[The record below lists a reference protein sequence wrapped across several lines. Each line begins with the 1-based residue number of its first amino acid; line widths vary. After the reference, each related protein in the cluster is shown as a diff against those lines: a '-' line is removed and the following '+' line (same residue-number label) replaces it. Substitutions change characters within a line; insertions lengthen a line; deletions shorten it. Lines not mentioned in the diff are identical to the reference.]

1 MARSAWVRNA
11 RLFCLV
17 RRYKAK
23 GVSVDIVVFDRL
35 LDLGHVA
42 GNTLASCA
50 AFSVVSM
57 LTHRSSQTR
66 WIVFGMA
73 GEA

>member
-1 MARSAWVRNA
+1 M
-11 RLFCLV
+11 
-17 RRYKAK
+17 
-23 GVSVDIVVFDRL
+23 SVDIVVFDRL

-42 GNTLASCA
+42 GDTLASSA

-66 WIVFGMA
+66 RIVFGMA
-73 GEA
+73 GQA